1 MKKRRGGVRGRG
13 ESEREI
19 ETGSGRQQHSQR
31 QSESKRS
38 EDFFKLPLTALA
50 ATV

>member
-1 MKKRRGGVRGRG
+1 MKKRRGGMRGSG
-13 ESEREI
+13 EREI
-19 ETGSGRQQHSQR
+19 ETGSGRQQHSQRQR